1 MESTI
6 RIERY
11 ADQGR
16 CVGHIDGRVVFVRF
30 ALPGELV
37 RVVLDEPHD
46 REDRFWTGEVTEVL
60 EASEDRVEPVWPLAG
75 PLAMGGGVG
84 GADLVHV
91 SLPGQ
96 LKWKSTSIAEQMRR
110 LGHVDVD
117 VPIERMPEDEAEQ
130 GLHWRTRI
138 EMIADE
144 NGRPSMR
151 RRGTHVRVPID
162 TMPLASRALLNVA
175 EKEHVWDGGFT
186 PGSQI
191 RLSVPE
197 PRGNAEIADNY
208 AVLVDGE
215 VTAGN
220 RELTEK
226 VTVCGREFEYG
237 VDAGGFWQM
246 HRHAPIA
253 LTSHVMSLV
262 HGELDGAASAC
273 LWDLYSGSGLF
284 TLPLATLSAGRTR
297 MLSVEGGKTAVKHA
311 QRNLRAIHL
320 GNVDARVGDVAKTLA
335 NVRNDLAKP
344 DIVVL
349 DPPRAGA
356 RAKVCRQITKSGA
369 RSVVYIAC
377 DPASL
382 ARDTATL
389 ASLGYDLAD
398 IRAFDIYPTTH
409 HVETVVLLSKGEV
422 DSKKIRVEFSLEDM
436 DMSEFQDGATYP
448 QIKEYVLEHTGL
460 KVSNLYI
467 SQIKRKCGIEVGKNY
482 NLPKSEDSRQPQ
494 CPPEKEKAIREAF
507 KYFGMI

>member
-117 VPIERMPEDEAEQ
+117 VPIERMPEDEAEH

-253 LTSHVMSLV
+253 LTGHVMSLV

-356 RAKVCRQITKSGA
+356 RAKVCRQIAESGA
-369 RSVVYIAC
+369 QSVVYIAC

-409 HVETVVLLSKGEV
+409 HVETVALFRK
-422 DSKKIRVEFSLEDM
+422 
-436 DMSEFQDGATYP
+436 AT
-448 QIKEYVLEHTGL
+448 
-460 KVSNLYI
+460 
-467 SQIKRKCGIEVGKNY
+467 R
-482 NLPKSEDSRQPQ
+482 
-494 CPPEKEKAIREAF
+494 
-507 KYFGMI
+507 

>member
-1 MESTI
+1 MEATI

-37 RVVLDEPHD
+37 RIALDEPHD
-46 REDRFWTGEVTEVL
+46 REDRFWTGEVLEVI
-60 EASEDRVEPVWPLAG
+60 EASEDRVDPVWPLAG
-75 PLAMGGGVG
+75 PLAMGGGAG

-91 SLPGQ
+91 SLQGQ
-96 LKWKSTSIAEQMRR
+96 LKWKSTSVAEQMSR
-110 LGHVDVD
+110 LGHVDVE
-117 VPIERMPEDEAEQ
+117 VPIDRMPEDEAEQ

-138 EMIADE
+138 EMIADTD
-144 NGRPSMR
+144 GRPSMR

-162 TMPLASRALLNVA
+162 TMPLASKALLDVA
-175 EKEHVWDGGFT
+175 DREHVWDGGFT

-197 PRGNAEIADNY
+197 PRGNDSTEGNY
-208 AVLVDGE
+208 AVLVDGQ

-226 VTVCGREFEYG
+226 VTVDGREFEYV

-253 LTSHVMSLV
+253 LTNHVVSLV
-262 HGELDGAASAC
+262 RGELDGTRSAC

-284 TLPLATLSAGRTR
+284 TLPLATLIAERTR
-297 MLSVEGGKTAVKHA
+297 MLSVEGGKTAVKSA
-311 QRNLRAIHL
+311 QRNLRHIHL
-320 GNVDARVGDVAKTLA
+320 GNVDARVGDVSKTLA
-335 NVRNDLAKP
+335 NVRNDLSKP
-344 DIVVL
+344 DVVVL

-356 RAKVCRQITKSGA
+356 RAKVCRQIAQAEA

-382 ARDTATL
+382 ARDTATFV
-389 ASLGYDLAD
+389 SLGYGLVD
-398 IRAFDIYPTTH
+398 IHAFDIYPMTH
-409 HVETVVLLSKGEV
+409 HVETVALFRRTL
-422 DSKKIRVEFSLEDM
+422 
-436 DMSEFQDGATYP
+436 Q
-448 QIKEYVLEHTGL
+448 
-460 KVSNLYI
+460 
-467 SQIKRKCGIEVGKNY
+467 
-482 NLPKSEDSRQPQ
+482 
-494 CPPEKEKAIREAF
+494 
-507 KYFGMI
+507 

>member
-96 LKWKSTSIAEQMRR
+96 LKWKSMSIAEQMRR

-117 VPIERMPEDEAEQ
+117 
-130 GLHWRTRI
+130 
-138 EMIADE
+138 
-144 NGRPSMR
+144 
-151 RRGTHVRVPID
+151 VPID

-253 LTSHVMSLV
+253 LTGHVMSLV

-356 RAKVCRQITKSGA
+356 RAKVCRQIAESGA

-409 HVETVVLLSKGEV
+409 HVETVALFRK
-422 DSKKIRVEFSLEDM
+422 
-436 DMSEFQDGATYP
+436 AT
-448 QIKEYVLEHTGL
+448 
-460 KVSNLYI
+460 
-467 SQIKRKCGIEVGKNY
+467 R
-482 NLPKSEDSRQPQ
+482 
-494 CPPEKEKAIREAF
+494 
-507 KYFGMI
+507 

>member
-46 REDRFWTGEVTEVL
+46 REDRVWTGEVTEVL

-96 LKWKSTSIAEQMRR
+96 LKWKSMSIAEQMRR

-197 PRGNAEIADNY
+197 HRGNAEIADNY

-220 RELTEK
+220 RELIEK

-246 HRHAPIA
+246 HRHAP
-253 LTSHVMSLV
+253 
-262 HGELDGAASAC
+262 
-273 LWDLYSGSGLF
+273 
-284 TLPLATLSAGRTR
+284 LA
-297 MLSVEGGKTAVKHA
+297 
-311 QRNLRAIHL
+311 
-320 GNVDARVGDVAKTLA
+320 
-335 NVRNDLAKP
+335 
-344 DIVVL
+344 
-349 DPPRAGA
+349 
-356 RAKVCRQITKSGA
+356 
-369 RSVVYIAC
+369 
-377 DPASL
+377 
-382 ARDTATL
+382 
-389 ASLGYDLAD
+389 
-398 IRAFDIYPTTH
+398 
-409 HVETVVLLSKGEV
+409 
-422 DSKKIRVEFSLEDM
+422 
-436 DMSEFQDGATYP
+436 
-448 QIKEYVLEHTGL
+448 
-460 KVSNLYI
+460 
-467 SQIKRKCGIEVGKNY
+467 
-482 NLPKSEDSRQPQ
+482 
-494 CPPEKEKAIREAF
+494 
-507 KYFGMI
+507 

>member
-1 MESTI
+1 M
-6 RIERY
+6 
-11 ADQGR
+11 
-16 CVGHIDGRVVFVRF
+16 
-30 ALPGELV
+30 
-37 RVVLDEPHD
+37 
-46 REDRFWTGEVTEVL
+46 
-60 EASEDRVEPVWPLAG
+60 
-75 PLAMGGGVG
+75 
-84 GADLVHV
+84 
-91 SLPGQ
+91 
-96 LKWKSTSIAEQMRR
+96 
-110 LGHVDVD
+110 
-117 VPIERMPEDEAEQ
+117 
-130 GLHWRTRI
+130 
-138 EMIADE
+138 
-144 NGRPSMR
+144 
-151 RRGTHVRVPID
+151 
-162 TMPLASRALLNVA
+162 
-175 EKEHVWDGGFT
+175 WDGGFT

-197 PRGNAEIADNY
+197 PRGNAKIADNY

-253 LTSHVMSLV
+253 LTGHVMSLV

-356 RAKVCRQITKSGA
+356 RAKVCGRSPNPAREASYTSPVTRHRWHATPPHWPRSDTILPIFAHSTSIRPPTMSKRWRYSGKPHDDRFRA
-369 RSVVYIAC
+369 ACRSRSPCSRLRHLHAGRLHAEQCRGGRYAVRRRCGRHSMKDRNSLDVAMIGSQDEQTDRLALDAMEAGGLRPVYLPVAGTV
-377 DPASL
+377 DMQ
-382 ARDTATL
+382 DTARP
-389 ASLGYDLAD
+389 SGRGY
-398 IRAFDIYPTTH
+398 
-409 HVETVVLLSKGEV
+409 
-422 DSKKIRVEFSLEDM
+422 
-436 DMSEFQDGATYP
+436 GATHG
-448 QIKEYVLEHTGL
+448 QHHRHFGNRRV
-460 KVSNLYI
+460 
-467 SQIKRKCGIEVGKNY
+467 R
-482 NLPKSEDSRQPQ
+482 
-494 CPPEKEKAIREAF
+494 REP
-507 KYFGMI
+507 

>member
-1 MESTI
+1 MQAEV

-197 PRGNAEIADNY
+197 PRGNAEIADKSLSFTSNWSER
-208 AVLVDGE
+208 ARGLRLRAGDVFAFEGAHHRTRGERPFRQCRDRRPAARHETPLHGALRLLLDVRSLCAQLSGTGHFARTRQVASSVLFLFRHAAGE
-215 VTAGN
+215 VCA
-220 RELTEK
+220 
-226 VTVCGREFEYG
+226 
-237 VDAGGFWQM
+237 
-246 HRHAPIA
+246 A
-253 LTSHVMSLV
+253 LRLRQVP
-262 HGELDGAASAC
+262 GQC
-273 LWDLYSGSGLF
+273 
-284 TLPLATLSAGRTR
+284 
-297 MLSVEGGKTAVKHA
+297 AV
-311 QRNLRAIHL
+311 
-320 GNVDARVGDVAKTLA
+320 
-335 NVRNDLAKP
+335 
-344 DIVVL
+344 
-349 DPPRAGA
+349 RAGE
-356 RAKVCRQITKSGA
+356 S
-369 RSVVYIAC
+369 
-377 DPASL
+377 P
-382 ARDTATL
+382 
-389 ASLGYDLAD
+389 
-398 IRAFDIYPTTH
+398 
-409 HVETVVLLSKGEV
+409 
-422 DSKKIRVEFSLEDM
+422 KKDKFRF
-436 DMSEFQDGATYP
+436 
-448 QIKEYVLEHTGL
+448 
-460 KVSNLYI
+460 
-467 SQIKRKCGIEVGKNY
+467 
-482 NLPKSEDSRQPQ
+482 
-494 CPPEKEKAIREAF
+494 
-507 KYFGMI
+507 

>member
-96 LKWKSTSIAEQMRR
+96 LKWKSMSIAEQMRR

-117 VPIERMPEDEAEQ
+117 VPIERMPEDEAEH

-253 LTSHVMSLV
+253 LTGHVMSLV

-356 RAKVCRQITKSGA
+356 RAKVCRQIAESGA

-467 SQIKRKCGIEVGKNY
+467 SQIKRKCGIGVGKNY

>member
-96 LKWKSTSIAEQMRR
+96 LKWKSMSIAEQMRR

-117 VPIERMPEDEAEQ
+117 VPIERMPEDEAEH

-253 LTSHVMSLV
+253 LTGHVMSLV

-320 GNVDARVGDVAKTLA
+320 DNVDARVGDVAKTLA

-356 RAKVCRQITKSGA
+356 RAKVCRQIAESGA

-409 HVETVVLLSKGEV
+409 HVETVALFGK
-422 DSKKIRVEFSLEDM
+422 
-436 DMSEFQDGATYP
+436 AT
-448 QIKEYVLEHTGL
+448 
-460 KVSNLYI
+460 
-467 SQIKRKCGIEVGKNY
+467 R
-482 NLPKSEDSRQPQ
+482 
-494 CPPEKEKAIREAF
+494 
-507 KYFGMI
+507 

>member
-96 LKWKSTSIAEQMRR
+96 LKWKSMSIAEQMRR

-253 LTSHVMSLV
+253 LTGHVMSLV

-320 GNVDARVGDVAKTLA
+320 DNVDARVGDVAKTLA

-356 RAKVCRQITKSGA
+356 RAKVCRQIAESGA

-409 HVETVVLLSKGEV
+409 HVETVVLLSKGKV

-436 DMSEFQDGATYP
+436 DMSEFQDGATYT
-448 QIKEYVLEHTGL
+448 QIKDYVLEHSGL

-482 NLPKSEDSRQPQ
+482 NLPKSEDSRQPM

>member
-96 LKWKSTSIAEQMRR
+96 LKWKSMSIAEQMRR

-162 TMPLASRALLNVA
+162 TMPLASRALLNAA

-253 LTSHVMSLV
+253 LTGHVMSLV

-356 RAKVCRQITKSGA
+356 RAKVCRQIAESGA

-389 ASLGYDLAD
+389 ASLVYDLAD

-409 HVETVVLLSKGEV
+409 HVETVALFRK
-422 DSKKIRVEFSLEDM
+422 
-436 DMSEFQDGATYP
+436 AT
-448 QIKEYVLEHTGL
+448 
-460 KVSNLYI
+460 
-467 SQIKRKCGIEVGKNY
+467 R
-482 NLPKSEDSRQPQ
+482 
-494 CPPEKEKAIREAF
+494 
-507 KYFGMI
+507 

>member
-1 MESTI
+1 MT
-6 RIERY
+6 
-11 ADQGR
+11 
-16 CVGHIDGRVVFVRF
+16 
-30 ALPGELV
+30 
-37 RVVLDEPHD
+37 
-46 REDRFWTGEVTEVL
+46 
-60 EASEDRVEPVWPLAG
+60 
-75 PLAMGGGVG
+75 
-84 GADLVHV
+84 
-91 SLPGQ
+91 
-96 LKWKSTSIAEQMRR
+96 
-110 LGHVDVD
+110 
-117 VPIERMPEDEAEQ
+117 
-130 GLHWRTRI
+130 
-138 EMIADE
+138 
-144 NGRPSMR
+144 
-151 RRGTHVRVPID
+151 
-162 TMPLASRALLNVA
+162 LASRALLNVA

-186 PGSQI
+186 PVSQI

-226 VTVCGREFEYG
+226 VTVCGREF
-237 VDAGGFWQM
+237 
-246 HRHAPIA
+246 
-253 LTSHVMSLV
+253 
-262 HGELDGAASAC
+262 DGAASAC

-356 RAKVCRQITKSGA
+356 RAKVCRQIAESGA

-409 HVETVVLLSKGEV
+409 HVETVALFRK
-422 DSKKIRVEFSLEDM
+422 
-436 DMSEFQDGATYP
+436 AT
-448 QIKEYVLEHTGL
+448 
-460 KVSNLYI
+460 
-467 SQIKRKCGIEVGKNY
+467 R
-482 NLPKSEDSRQPQ
+482 
-494 CPPEKEKAIREAF
+494 
-507 KYFGMI
+507 

>member
-96 LKWKSTSIAEQMRR
+96 LKWKSMSIAEQMRR

-253 LTSHVMSLV
+253 LTGHVMSLV

-356 RAKVCRQITKSGA
+356 RAKVCRQIAESGA

-467 SQIKRKCGIEVGKNY
+467 SQIKRKCGIGVGKNY

-494 CPPEKEKAIREAF
+494 CPQEKEKAIREAF

>member
-1 MESTI
+1 M
-6 RIERY
+6 
-11 ADQGR
+11 
-16 CVGHIDGRVVFVRF
+16 
-30 ALPGELV
+30 
-37 RVVLDEPHD
+37 
-46 REDRFWTGEVTEVL
+46 
-60 EASEDRVEPVWPLAG
+60 
-75 PLAMGGGVG
+75 
-84 GADLVHV
+84 
-91 SLPGQ
+91 
-96 LKWKSTSIAEQMRR
+96 
-110 LGHVDVD
+110 
-117 VPIERMPEDEAEQ
+117 
-130 GLHWRTRI
+130 
-138 EMIADE
+138 
-144 NGRPSMR
+144 
-151 RRGTHVRVPID
+151 
-162 TMPLASRALLNVA
+162 
-175 EKEHVWDGGFT
+175 
-186 PGSQI
+186 
-191 RLSVPE
+191 
-197 PRGNAEIADNY
+197 
-208 AVLVDGE
+208 
-215 VTAGN
+215 TAGN

-253 LTSHVMSLV
+253 LTGHVMSLV
-262 HGELDGAASAC
+262 HGELDGATSTC

-356 RAKVCRQITKSGA
+356 RAKVCRQIAESGA

-409 HVETVVLLSKGEV
+409 HVETVALFRK
-422 DSKKIRVEFSLEDM
+422 
-436 DMSEFQDGATYP
+436 AT
-448 QIKEYVLEHTGL
+448 
-460 KVSNLYI
+460 
-467 SQIKRKCGIEVGKNY
+467 R
-482 NLPKSEDSRQPQ
+482 
-494 CPPEKEKAIREAF
+494 
-507 KYFGMI
+507 

>member
-1 MESTI
+1 M
-6 RIERY
+6 
-11 ADQGR
+11 
-16 CVGHIDGRVVFVRF
+16 
-30 ALPGELV
+30 
-37 RVVLDEPHD
+37 
-46 REDRFWTGEVTEVL
+46 
-60 EASEDRVEPVWPLAG
+60 
-75 PLAMGGGVG
+75 
-84 GADLVHV
+84 
-91 SLPGQ
+91 
-96 LKWKSTSIAEQMRR
+96 
-110 LGHVDVD
+110 
-117 VPIERMPEDEAEQ
+117 
-130 GLHWRTRI
+130 
-138 EMIADE
+138 
-144 NGRPSMR
+144 
-151 RRGTHVRVPID
+151 
-162 TMPLASRALLNVA
+162 
-175 EKEHVWDGGFT
+175 
-186 PGSQI
+186 
-191 RLSVPE
+191 
-197 PRGNAEIADNY
+197 
-208 AVLVDGE
+208 LVDGE

-220 RELTEK
+220 RELTER

-253 LTSHVMSLV
+253 LTGHVMSLV

-356 RAKVCRQITKSGA
+356 RAKVCRQIAESGA

-409 HVETVVLLSKGEV
+409 HVETVALFRK
-422 DSKKIRVEFSLEDM
+422 
-436 DMSEFQDGATYP
+436 AT
-448 QIKEYVLEHTGL
+448 
-460 KVSNLYI
+460 
-467 SQIKRKCGIEVGKNY
+467 R
-482 NLPKSEDSRQPQ
+482 
-494 CPPEKEKAIREAF
+494 
-507 KYFGMI
+507 

>member
-37 RVVLDEPHD
+37 RIALDEPHD
-46 REDRFWTGEVTEVL
+46 REDRFWTGEVVEVL
-60 EASEDRVEPVWPLAG
+60 EASEDRAEPVWPLAG

-96 LKWKSTSIAEQMRR
+96 LKWKASSIAEQMSR
-110 LGHVDVD
+110 LGHIDTE
-117 VPIERMPEDEAEQ
+117 VPIERMPGDEAER

-138 EMIADE
+138 EMIADDE
-144 NGRPSMR
+144 GRPSMR

-162 TMPLASRALLNVA
+162 TMPLASRSLLQVA
-175 EKEHVWDGGFT
+175 EQEHVWDGGFT

-197 PRGNAEIADNY
+197 PRDGASIDDDY
-208 AVLVDGE
+208 AVLVNGE
-215 VTAGN
+215 VVSGRRT
-220 RELTEK
+220 LTEK
-226 VTVCGREFEYG
+226 VTVDGHAFSYT

-253 LTSHVMSLV
+253 LTGHVMSLV
-262 HGELDGAASAC
+262 RAELDGAASAC

-284 TLPLATLSAGRTR
+284 TLPLATLSAERTR
-297 MLSVEGGKTAVKHA
+297 MLSVEGGRTAVKNA

-356 RAKVCRQITKSGA
+356 RAKVCRQIAESGA
-369 RSVVYIAC
+369 RSIIYIAC

-382 ARDTATL
+382 ARDAATL
-389 ASLGYDLAD
+389 VGLGYSLAD

-409 HVETVVLLSKGEV
+409 HVETVALFRN
-422 DSKKIRVEFSLEDM
+422 DAR
-436 DMSEFQDGATYP
+436 
-448 QIKEYVLEHTGL
+448 
-460 KVSNLYI
+460 
-467 SQIKRKCGIEVGKNY
+467 
-482 NLPKSEDSRQPQ
+482 
-494 CPPEKEKAIREAF
+494 
-507 KYFGMI
+507 